1 MVDRFSEKIGSSRRV
16 TTQCMVDKQEKTS
29 RYAYQDD
36 GKMAGRYIAKQK

>member
-29 RYAYQDD
+29 RHACKDD
-36 GKMAGRYIAKQK
+36 GKRAARYIANQK